1 VATGGGLAST
11 VMQSPPVDSDLLEAA
26 ETVAREAAELTLR
39 WFRSDELGLARK
51 DDGSPVT
58 AADRAA
64 EDHIRAR
71 LRALF
76 PDDAIVGEERPA
88 ITGTS
93 GRRWIID
100 PIDGTES
107 FVRGVPLYSSLL
119 AMVDEHGPAIG
130 TVLVPAL
137 GQGAVAGRGRG
148 CRWEGARLRVNDTDD
163 LDGACL
169 STSSFDRPWWPED
182 ALLAVSGREGLR
194 TRAWGDGYGY
204 LLVAM
209 GRIEAMTDPD
219 LHEWDIAP
227 MLTVIPEAGGRI
239 TRWDGSTGLAG
250 GPWLASNGR
259 VHDEL
264 LALLRD

>member
-1 VATGGGLAST
+1 
-11 VMQSPPVDSDLLEAA
+11 MRRPPVDARLLDVA
-26 ETVAREAAELTLR
+26 ETVAREAADLTLR
-39 WFRSDELGLARK
+39 WFEHDELGMDRK

-58 AADRAA
+58 VADRAA

-71 LRALF
+71 LSALF
-76 PDDAIVGEERPA
+76 PEDGIVGEERPPV
-88 ITGTS
+88 TGTS

-100 PIDGTES
+100 PIDGTEA

-148 CRWEGARLRVNDTDD
+148 CRWEGSALRVNDTDD
-163 LDGACL
+163 LTGACL
-169 STSSFDRPWWPED
+169 STSAFDRPWWPDD
-182 ALLAVSGREGLR
+182 ALLAVSGRAGLR
-194 TRAWGDGYGY
+194 TRTWGDGYGY

-219 LHEWDIAP
+219 LNEWDIAP
-227 MLTVIPEAGGRI
+227 MLTVITEAGGRI
-239 TRWDGSTGLAG
+239 TRWDGTTALAG

-264 LALLRD
+264 LALLGG

>member
-1 VATGGGLAST
+1 
-11 VMQSPPVDSDLLEAA
+11 MPMHPPPVPTDLLDVA
-26 ETVAREAAELTLR
+26 ETVAREAADLTLR
-39 WFRSDELGLARK
+39 WFEREELGLDRK
-51 DDGSPVT
+51 ADGSPVT

-71 LRALF
+71 LGALF
-76 PDDAIVGEERPA
+76 PDDGIVGEERPPT
-88 ITGTS
+88 TGTS

-119 AMVDEHGPAIG
+119 AMIDEHGPAIG

-137 GQGAVAGRGRG
+137 GTGAVAGRGRG
-148 CRWEGARLRVNDTDD
+148 CLWDGAPLRVNDTDD
-163 LDGACL
+163 LTGACL
-169 STSSFDRPWWPED
+169 STSSFDGEWWPDD
-182 ALLAVSGREGLR
+182 ALLSVTGREGLR
-194 TRAWGDGYGY
+194 TRGWGDGYGY
-204 LLVAM
+204 LLVAT

-264 LALLRD
+264 LALLRG